1 MPDRTG
7 AERLKT
13 IFKDKLDIGENTLL
27 PHLSRDA
34 IKRQITFDE
43 FIKSLLKQNY
53 LEKASRR
60 DASTEAVLT
69 SSLGQIE
76 RRQSRRRAV

>member
-1 MPDRTG
+1 VDWADCF

-43 FIKSLLKQNY
+43 FLKSLLKQNY
-53 LEKASRR
+53 LERVSRGG
-60 DASTEAVLT
+60 SCFCWF
-69 SSLGQIE
+69 
-76 RRQSRRRAV
+76 

>member
-1 MPDRTG
+1 MSIADVPH

-13 IFKDKLDIGENTLL
+13 IFKDKLDIGDNTLL

-43 FIKSLLKQNY
+43 FLKSLLKQNY
-53 LEKASRR
+53 LERVSK
-60 DASTEAVLT
+60 LIT
-69 SSLGQIE
+69 SISGF
-76 RRQSRRRAV
+76 R